1 MAIGNNNNP
10 NLFGTDYNSE
20 EEKRKQAELAAQ
32 GAMMGAGGVPA
43 AAVGQTPGVNPF
55 SLKKRN
61 PKFGSGETLYRGATG
76 MEDIAGIQGV
86 PQGGTLDPTQG
97 ARDLL
102 IGRQFN
108 RGEPIRISDMGSLI
122 QAPQEVP
129 QSAFGQAPAVSPF
142 SMEAA
147 GQVNPMM
154 QPQSLEVTPQA
165 LPKPTPTDII
175 GTFDNPESP
184 QVNSA
189 QANFLARKEEGGSLT
204 VKELKDAEAFAASM
218 GTTFNRITGYS
229 REAFQAAQDAKLN
242 PPMTGLRPIDP
253 RTGEAII
260 NPETGKP
267 FSQAEVERLKAA
279 GMTSPLPQASVPLP
293 QAPQAQAPMGQEET
307 RAALGGM
314 TLNEYLNA
322 PSGTEGVSGLRTDPQ
337 GRMVPNIGQFQTQP
351 EVAQPPVN
359 SAAPNAVTQPPVG
372 ALSSFE
378 KDSLA
383 RQQRIGGTG
392 SYEGDSQA
400 MQDRLRADQ
409 AMSDRDRR
417 AARGDDISMA
427 DQTAMAKAND
437 RNATPR
443 EVARGNQVAN
453 ALGVDLETGQPPEAT
468 GAFKPSDILA
478 RERFEYDKQ
487 QDLIGDDTSDNA
499 TTRKIDTIK
508 QANPD
513 ISDAD
518 AAAIASGSVRV
529 VSNDLTGVTQ
539 LLNIATGESRQIESQ
554 AAPDV
559 NFDVAVP
566 EQTLFSRAGDFTGF
580 VEATKRKAQGITGQM
595 GLDVATEESLGAAQ
609 DFETAQNELV
619 RAFRE
624 SSRYA
629 ASEAAALKKE
639 LNISLSPFEDPKSA
653 EAKLRSIDK
662 SLARR
667 YENEVATFKD
677 TTFPAPER
685 QDSRMRA
692 KAIAEFR
699 ANLGV
704 PPEGQGST
712 SSTQGKVPQG
722 VDPKDWEFMSPE
734 QRNLFN

>member
-1 MAIGNNNNP
+1 VG
-10 NLFGTDYNSE
+10 
-20 EEKRKQAELAAQ
+20 AQ
-32 GAMMGAGGVPA
+32 EQPGAV
-43 AAVGQTPGVNPF
+43 
-55 SLKKRN
+55 
-61 PKFGSGETLYRGATG
+61 
-76 MEDIAGIQGV
+76 
-86 PQGGTLDPTQG
+86 
-97 ARDLL
+97 
-102 IGRQFN
+102 
-108 RGEPIRISDMGSLI
+108 
-122 QAPQEVP
+122 
-129 QSAFGQAPAVSPF
+129 VSPF
-142 SMEAA
+142 L
-147 GQVNPMM
+147 
-154 QPQSLEVTPQA
+154 QSPDTPSG
-165 LPKPTPTDII
+165 L
-175 GTFDNPESP
+175 
-184 QVNSA
+184 
-189 QANFLARKEEGGSLT
+189 GGPL
-204 VKELKDAEAFAASM
+204 LD
-218 GTTFNRITGYS
+218 GFNRVNDS
-229 REAFQAAQDAKLN
+229 FR
-242 PPMTGLRPIDP
+242 
-253 RTGEAII
+253 
-260 NPETGKP
+260 
-267 FSQAEVERLKAA
+267 
-279 GMTSPLPQASVPLP
+279 
-293 QAPQAQAPMGQEET
+293 APNAPMGQDAT

-322 PSGTEGVSGLRTDPQ
+322 PAGTEGVSGLRTDPQ
-337 GRMVPNIGQFQTQP
+337 GRMIPNPAPAAVNNFAPQTSNVGGSFVPMPILEGNPVPMPGTGQGNLIRGPFRGDPAFSNGPAT
-351 EVAQPPVN
+351 PPPAFSTRPSPLSPDGGFRVTGGN
-359 SAAPNAVTQPPVG
+359 SVGVTQTPG
-372 ALSSFE
+372 SNLSPFE
-378 KDSLA
+378 QASLE

-392 SYEGDSQA
+392 SFASDSA
-400 MQDRLRADQ
+400 AREARIDSRPDFNDAR
-409 AMSDRDRR
+409 SDRDRR
-417 AARGDDISMA
+417 AARGDGPSMA
-427 DQTAMAKAND
+427 DLTDMAKANAPD
-437 RNATPR
+437 ATPR

-453 ALGVDLETGQPPEAT
+453 ALGVDLKTGQAT
-468 GAFKPSDILA
+468 GALKPSDILA
-478 RERFEYDKQ
+478 RERFEFDKQ
-487 QDLIGDDTSDNA
+487 QALIGDDTSDNA
-499 TTRKIDTIK
+499 TTRKIATIK

-518 AAAIASGSVRV
+518 AAAIASGSVKV

-580 VEATKRKAQGITGQM
+580 VEATKRKAQGITGQV

-677 TTFPAPER
+677 TTFGSDDR
-685 QDSRMRA
+685 QDARMRA

-722 VDPKDWEFMSPE
+722 VDPKDWAFMTEE

>member
-1 MAIGNNNNP
+1 MAIGDIPNQ
-10 NLFGTDYNSE
+10 NLFGTDYNPEDE
-20 EEKRKQAELAAQ
+20 EEKKARLAAQ
-32 GAMMGAGGVPA
+32 GAMMGAGFPALDSNIVAQVP
-43 AAVGQTPGVNPF
+43 
-55 SLKKRN
+55 
-61 PKFGSGETLYRGATG
+61 
-76 MEDIAGIQGV
+76 GIQNIKNPGAFN
-86 PQGGTLDPTQG
+86 PPEPALKNALLGMLERADEREAQGLPRQAAPGIIDMPVETPSVG
-97 ARDLL
+97 A
-102 IGRQFN
+102 
-108 RGEPIRISDMGSLI
+108 
-122 QAPQEVP
+122 QEQPGAV
-129 QSAFGQAPAVSPF
+129 VSPF
-142 SMEAA
+142 L
-147 GQVNPMM
+147 
-154 QPQSLEVTPQA
+154 QSPDTPSG
-165 LPKPTPTDII
+165 L
-175 GTFDNPESP
+175 
-184 QVNSA
+184 
-189 QANFLARKEEGGSLT
+189 GGPL
-204 VKELKDAEAFAASM
+204 LD
-218 GTTFNRITGYS
+218 GFNRVNDS
-229 REAFQAAQDAKLN
+229 FR
-242 PPMTGLRPIDP
+242 
-253 RTGEAII
+253 
-260 NPETGKP
+260 
-267 FSQAEVERLKAA
+267 
-279 GMTSPLPQASVPLP
+279 
-293 QAPQAQAPMGQEET
+293 APNAPMGQDAT

-322 PSGTEGVSGLRTDPQ
+322 PAGTEGVSGLQTDPQ
-337 GRMVPNIGQFQTQP
+337 GRMITPSARPPVDSAVPPAT
-351 EVAQPPVN
+351 AQPPVD
-359 SAAPNAVTQPPVG
+359 

-378 KDSLA
+378 QDSLA

-392 SYEGDSQA
+392 SYEGDSE
-400 MQDRLRADQ
+400 
-409 AMSDRDRR
+409 
-417 AARGDDISMA
+417 AREA
-427 DQTAMAKAND
+427 RVRAND
-437 RNATPR
+437 RQSGESQADRDTRVAQSRTTGGQTSGLSFDDARRIAEGELAVKSGRKGPSVSQINDLARAIQAQGPASLTPS
-443 EVARGNQVAN
+443 EQ
-453 ALGVDLETGQPPEAT
+453 
-468 GAFKPSDILA
+468 LA
-478 RERFEYDKQ
+478 RERFEFDKQ
-487 QDLIGDDTSDNA
+487 QALTGDDTSDNA
-499 TTRKIDTIK
+499 TTRKIATIK

-580 VEATKRKAQGITGQM
+580 VEATKRKAQGITGQL

-639 LNISLSPFEDPKSA
+639 LDISLSPFKDPKSA

-662 SLARR
+662 SLDRR

-677 TTFPAPER
+677 TTFGSDDR
-685 QDSRMRA
+685 QDARMRA